1 MLLSRDAHNSLM
13 NLIALIFLIKQNAP
27 MLCAKNLL
35 IPKNGQHVLTAQ
47 RIQRKHNAGYQLMP
61 HQNANGKLKDVL
73 PLSAKI
79 ILPQPKVLLQQQ
91 HLLLLRL
98 QLITGLLDAMILLF
112 KICY

>member
-1 MLLSRDAHNSLM
+1 M
-13 NLIALIFLIKQNAP
+13 NLIALMLLIKQNAL
-27 MLCAKNLL
+27 MLNAQLL
-35 IPKNGQHVLTAQ
+35 LTKHGQHVLTAQ
-47 RIQRKHNAGYQLMP
+47 RIQMKHNAGYQLMP
-61 HQNANGKLKDVL
+61 HHNANGKLKDVL
-73 PLSAKI
+73 LLSAKI

>member
-1 MLLSRDAHNSLM
+1 M

-47 RIQRKHNAGYQLMP
+47 RIQRKHNAGYQLIS
-61 HQNANGKLKDVL
+61 QNANGKLKDVL

-91 HLLLLRL
+91 HLLQKRL